1 MNRPGLHTAATT
13 GALALTLSVAGF
25 LPATTTAGNASS
37 AAPPPAQ
44 ARAGNQALRLAVN
57 AVGGPQAL
65 RGLRSFRYLAS
76 GNRWIYDEGVRPGD
90 RAKPSATF
98 DERVRYVVANRGTPN
113 RVRVDVVR
121 TSAGADRPVHEVISG
136 PRGFIRG
143 VDANFSSA
151 ATKPMTADRGAAIRE
166 ELALLNPHV
175 LLQRALRNPRMARD
189 GGTAVLDG
197 RSFRVLVLR
206 HAVAPIRLFVNTRTG
221 RIARLRTF
229 QHDYLRR
236 DVLVEV
242 RYQRW
247 SRAGAGLM
255 FPRTVGLWSDGQR
268 LHQELR
274 PAGKVVANPRLGA
287 AAFRIPASAG
297 AERFGARLTSVGMKT
312 SEWLMSFANL
322 GFIKD
327 GGQTAINPQQ
337 VAPGVILLGGVS
349 NNSLVVRR
357 ASGVVVVEGALH
369 DLRAEAVIGF
379 VRRRFPGARITHVIT
394 THHHS
399 DHSGGMRPYVAI
411 GARPV
416 LHEAAVPFFQK
427 VFSERSSRIMPDRL
441 DGSNRPAQILSV
453 PANGTRVLNDAN
465 QRIEVLPFPGDHSVD
480 MTVTFVEQAG
490 VLFVSDIYSPPG
502 PPGAGGQALND
513 LIVANNLNVDWIA
526 GGHGG
531 VISYADFQAQLP
543 AG

>member
-1 MNRPGLHTAATT
+1 MKRPGLPTTAMT

-37 AAPPPAQ
+37 AGAPAAQ
-44 ARAGNQALRLAVN
+44 ARAGDRALRLAVN
-57 AVGGPQAL
+57 AVGGPRAL
-65 RGLRSFRYLAS
+65 RGLQSFRYAAS
-76 GNRWIYDEGVRPGD
+76 GSRWIYDEGVRPGD

-98 DERVRYVVANRGTPN
+98 DERVRYVVANRRTPN

-136 PRGFIRG
+136 PRGYIRG
-143 VDANFSSA
+143 VDANFSSPT
-151 ATKPMTADRGAAIRE
+151 TKAMTADRGAAIRE

-175 LLQRALRNPRMARD
+175 LLQQALRNPRLARD

-197 RSFRVLVLR
+197 RRFRVLVLR
-206 HAVAPIRLFVNTRTG
+206 HAVAPIRLFVSTTTG

-236 DVLVEV
+236 DVMVEV
-242 RYQRW
+242 RYLRW
-247 SRAGAGLM
+247 SRAGAGLL
-255 FPRTVGLWSDGQR
+255 FPRRVALWSDGQR
-268 LHQELR
+268 LHQERR
-274 PAGKVVANPRLGA
+274 PAATLVANPRLDA

-297 AERFGARLTSVGMKT
+297 AQRFGARLTSVGKKT

-327 GGQTAINPQQ
+327 GGQTAINPQR
-337 VAPGVILLGGVS
+337 VAPGVILLAGVS

-369 DLRAEAVIGF
+369 DLRAEAVIDF
-379 VRRRFPGARITHVIT
+379 VDRRFPNQRITHVIT

-399 DHSGGMRPYVAI
+399 DHSGGMRPYVAL
-411 GARPV
+411 GARV
-416 LHEAAVPFFQK
+416 VVHEAAVPFFRQ
-427 VFSERSSRIMPDRL
+427 VFRERNSSIMPDRL
-441 DGSNRPAQILSV
+441 DRSDRPATFRAV
-453 PANGTRVLNDAN
+453 PDGGSALLNDAD
-465 QRIEVLPFPGDHSVD
+465 QRIDVLSFDVTHSVD
-480 MTVTFVEQAG
+480 MTVTFMEQAG

-502 PPGAGGQALND
+502 APGEGGQALND
-513 LIVANNLNVDWIA
+513 LIVANSLNVEWIA
-526 GGHGG
+526 GGHGT

-543 AG
+543 PG